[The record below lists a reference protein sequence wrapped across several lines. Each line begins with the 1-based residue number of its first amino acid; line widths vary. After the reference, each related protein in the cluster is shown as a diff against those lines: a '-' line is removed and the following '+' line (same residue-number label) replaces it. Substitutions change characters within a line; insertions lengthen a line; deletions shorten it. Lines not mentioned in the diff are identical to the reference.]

1 MKYVQD
7 LNEENCKTLMK
18 KKLTCSIFLDWKTQY
33 CKDINSLQ
41 LDKNNLIGFFTKNP
55 IKNISKF
62 FFYEYLQI
70 ASKVYM

>member
-1 MKYVQD
+1 MKYMQD
-7 LNEENCKTLMK
+7 LYEENCKTLMK

-33 CKDINSLQ
+33 CKGINSLQ

-62 FFYEYLQI
+62 FYEYLQI